1 VADLLTPEEKTK
13 VRHHLGYLGVASAF
27 TFVLGIPAAVQTQF
41 TVEGAFNLILPES
54 LPEVRRHLR
63 ILDRIEELDV
73 EGLEDVEVEEIGDIK
88 IDAKFYEKRW
98 AQYERW
104 RRSLANLFGIAPN
117 PFDQRL
123 AGHGLSVRVNH

>member
-1 VADLLTPEEKTK
+1 MSLTHEEKVK
-13 VRHHLGYLGVASAF
+13 VRHHLGYLNVAFAY
-27 TFVLGIPAAVQTQF
+27 TFVFGIPAAVQTQF
-41 TVEGAFNLILPES
+41 TVEGAMDRLLAEAEPEA
-54 LPEVRRHLR
+54 RRQLR

-73 EGLEDVEVEEIGDIK
+73 EGLEDVEVEEIGGIK
-88 IDAKFYEKRW
+88 IDPDFYNKRW

-123 AGHGLSVRVNH
+123 AARGINVSVRN

>member
-1 VADLLTPEEKTK
+1 MSLSPVERVK
-13 VRHHLGYLGVASAF
+13 VRHHLGYLNVAFAY
-27 TFVLGIPAAVQTQF
+27 TFVFGIPAAVQTQF
-41 TVEGAFNLILPES
+41 SVEGAMDRILADAE
-54 LPEVRRHLR
+54 PEVRRQLA

-73 EGLEDVEVEEIGDIK
+73 DGLEDVEVEQIGEIT

-98 AQYERW
+98 KQYDRW

-123 AGHGLSVRVNH
+123 AAMGISVPVRG

>member
-1 VADLLTPEEKTK
+1 VA
-13 VRHHLGYLGVASAF
+13 YAY
-27 TFVLGIPAAVQTQF
+27 TFVFGIPAAVQTQF
-41 TVEGAFNLILPES
+41 SVEGAMDRLLADAEPEM
-54 LPEVRRHLR
+54 RRQIR

-73 EGLEDVEVEEIGDIK
+73 EGLEDVEVEQIGEIT

-98 AQYERW
+98 KQYERW

-123 AGHGLSVRVNH
+123 ASMGISVPVLG

>member
-1 VADLLTPEEKTK
+1 MALTPEEKVK
-13 VRHHLGYLGVASAF
+13 VRHHLGYLNVAYAY
-27 TFVLGIPAAVQTQF
+27 TFVYGVPAAVQTQF
-41 TVEGAFNLILPES
+41 TVEGAMDRVLADAE
-54 LPEVRRHLR
+54 PEVRRQLR

-98 AQYERW
+98 KQYERW

-123 AGHGLSVRVNH
+123 AALGINVPVRG